1 MCEGCPNLRFYNSYD
16 LAQLKQQFRANNWLE
31 AVEKGGFEAFPD
43 CKWPDIRRAE
53 EERLQRAEEARLQR
67 AEEARLRFIEE
78 YQGRGHQITI
88 HPAHPMHMAGH

>member
-16 LAQLKQQFRANNWLE
+16 LAQLKLQFQANNWYE
-31 AVEKGGFEAFPD
+31 AVQKGGFEAFPD
-43 CKWPDIRRAE
+43 CKWPAKKQAE
-53 EERLQRAEEARLQR
+53 EERLQR

>member
-16 LAQLKQQFRANNWLE
+16 LAQLKLQFQANNWYE
-31 AVEKGGFEAFPD
+31 AVQKGGFEAFPD
-43 CKWPDIRRAE
+43 CKWPAKKQAE
-53 EERLQRAEEARLQR
+53 EERPQR

-88 HPAHPMHMAGH
+88 HPVHPMHMAGH